1 MPRKRTVITDEMRSE
16 IVRLRGEGMVLCEIA
31 EKLGISKTA
40 VSNALRPVQNGGE
53 KNRSDGIS
61 LEEATEKHRKVMHE
75 KHAAET
81 PWMEHI
87 KPLHQHKRELESRV
101 RECEEALAKA
111 RQAYRNFCATIN
123 QLAEEREDD

>member
-1 MPRKRTVITDEMRSE
+1 MRKRTVITDEMRSE

-31 EKLGISKTA
+31 EKLGISKGA
-40 VSNALRPVQNGGE
+40 VENTLKLYREG
-53 KNRSDGIS
+53 GIS
-61 LEEATEKHRKVMHE
+61 LEEATEKHREVMHE
-75 KHAAET
+75 KHTAET

-111 RQAYRNFCATIN
+111 RQAYRNFCATIA
-123 QLAEEREDD
+123 QLAEEREGD

>member
-16 IVRLRGEGMVLCEIA
+16 IVRLRDEGMVLCEIA
-31 EKLGISKTA
+31 EKLGISKGA
-40 VSNALRPVQNGGE
+40 VENTLKLYREG
-53 KNRSDGIS
+53 GIS
-61 LEEATEKHRKVMHE
+61 LKAANEKHREVMRE

-111 RQAYRNFCATIN
+111 RQEYRNFCATIA
-123 QLAEEREDD
+123 QLAEEREGD

>member
-16 IVRLRGEGMVLCEIA
+16 IVRLRGEGMVLCGIA

-40 VSNALRPVQNGGE
+40 VSNALLLVQNAAKQKRDE
-53 KNRSDGIS
+53 GIS
-61 LEEATEKHRKVMHE
+61 LEEATEKHREVMHA
-75 KHAAET
+75 KHATET

-87 KPLHQHKRELESRV
+87 KPLHQHKRELESSV

>member
-16 IVRLRGEGMVLCEIA
+16 IIRLRGEGMVLREIA
-31 EKLGISKTA
+31 EKLDIYMNA
-40 VSNALRPVQNGGE
+40 VKNALTDYRNC
-53 KNRSDGIS
+53 GIS
-61 LEEATEKHRKVMHE
+61 LEEATEKHREVMHE

-81 PWMEHI
+81 TWMEHI

-101 RECEEALAKA
+101 RECEDALAKA

>member
-40 VSNALRPVQNGGE
+40 VSNALMVY
-53 KNRSDGIS
+53 KNNGIS
-61 LEEATEKHRKVMHE
+61 LSEAREIHREVMRE

-111 RQAYRNFCATIN
+111 RQEYRNFCATIT

>member
-16 IVRLRGEGMVLCEIA
+16 IVRLRGEGMYLNKIA
-31 EKLGISKTA
+31 EKLGISKGT
-40 VSNALRPVQNGGE
+40 VE
-53 KNRSDGIS
+53 KTLKLYREGGIS
-61 LEEATEKHRKVMHE
+61 LEEATEKHREVMHE

-81 PWMEHI
+81 SWMEHI

-111 RQAYRNFCATIN
+111 RQAYRNFCETIN